1 MGVSVDLIWY
11 MLSAAYRTTY
21 LVTYGVMHHLSKPT
35 PMVSGSLE
43 ELFVPCLTLS
53 RSYRNG
59 ELHQNV
65 VEPLLVV
72 RTTGT

>member
-1 MGVSVDLIWY
+1 MMGISADLMWY
-11 MLSAAYRTTY
+11 MLSAAWRTSY

-35 PMVSGSLE
+35 PLVSGSLE
-43 ELFVPCLTLS
+43 VLFVPSLTFT

-65 VEPLLVV
+65 VEPPLVV
-72 RTTGT
+72 